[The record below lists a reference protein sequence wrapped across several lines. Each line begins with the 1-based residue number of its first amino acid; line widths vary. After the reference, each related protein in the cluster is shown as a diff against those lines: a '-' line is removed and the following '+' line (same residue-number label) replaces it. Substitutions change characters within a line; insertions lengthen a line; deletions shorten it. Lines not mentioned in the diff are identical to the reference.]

1 MTSPTTTLVVCL
13 AVLSLMPSLAQPQNG
28 DTLRLSTL
36 QEGTL
41 QRDPRSG
48 EIGLLATQSQL
59 RLRNLAAERLPALS
73 VVGQAQYQSDVA
85 RIPITLPGGMSPPVP
100 PNDTYDARVEVQQRI
115 IDPVARARRA
125 LENAEL
131 AASQARVHTALYG
144 SRQAVNDAFFAAL
157 EAQAQIGEIQT
168 TITDLEAQ
176 LGVAQSRVR
185 EGSALPSEQNA
196 IRAELLRRRQTRDEL
211 GAIRRASL
219 AVLASFV
226 GRALDSSSVLELPDY
241 SGLVANARDSIAALR
256 RRAEYEEF
264 ARTRDVL
271 SRREDARGAQDRPRL
286 SAFGRAGYGRP
297 GLNPLSDQFDT
308 YWLAGVQLQ
317 WAPWT
322 WGTTR
327 RDRQVIALERQIVA
341 AEEAAFTERVGRA
354 VTQDSET
361 IDRLEAALATDDE
374 IVALRER
381 IAAESRAR
389 FREGAVTAAE
399 FVDRQTDVL
408 SARLARALHRAELA
422 QARARFLT
430 TLGIEVR

>member
-1 MTSPTTTLVVCL
+1 MTLRTIALTFGLTLFPL
-13 AVLSLMPSLAQPQNG
+13 GSSYGQEQTG
-28 DTLRLSTL
+28 DTIRLNALQADALR
-36 QEGTL
+36 
-41 QRDPRSG
+41 RDPRAR
-48 EIGLLATQSQL
+48 EIDLLAAQTQL
-59 RLRNLAAERLPALS
+59 RLRSIGAERLPSLS

-85 RIPITLPGGMSPPVP
+85 RIPITLPGGASPPLP
-100 PNDTYDARVEVQQRI
+100 PRDTYDTRVEAQQRI
-115 IDPVARARRA
+115 IDPLAGSRRA
-125 LENAEL
+125 LEGAEL
-131 AASQARVHTALYG
+131 AASQARVRTSLYG

-157 EAQAQIGEIQT
+157 KAQAQIGELGT

-176 LGVAQSRVR
+176 LGVAASRVR

-211 GAIRRASL
+211 AAIRRASL
-219 AVLASFV
+219 AVLASLV
-226 GRALDSSSVLELPDY
+226 GRTLDTSSVLELPDY
-241 SGLVANARDSIAALR
+241 STRVATARDSISALR
-256 RRAEYEEF
+256 MRAEYEEF
-264 ARTRDVL
+264 ATTRDVL
-271 SRREDARGAQDRPRL
+271 SRREEARGAQDKPRL

-297 GLNPLSDQFDT
+297 GLNPLSDRFDS

-317 WAPWT
+317 WTPWT

-327 RDRQVIALERQIVA
+327 RDKQIIALERQIVG
-341 AEEAAFTERVGRA
+341 AEEAAFTERLSRA
-354 VTQDSET
+354 VAQDSET
-361 IDRLEAALATDDE
+361 IGRLEAALETDDE

-381 IAAESRAR
+381 IAAETRAR

-408 SARLARALHRAELA
+408 SARIARALHRAELA